1 METTRY
7 AARFGKEAAKGGAKI
22 NVAIKKTCSFTHLS
36 TLRELYQAILIII
49 RVVLTIEELFVVMEG
64 LSPLSVSQH
73 GDRKHFGTNRN

>member
-22 NVAIKKTCSFTHLS
+22 NVALKKLVALRTCLLCESYIK
-36 TLRELYQAILIII
+36 RILIII

-73 GDRKHFGTNRN
+73 GDRKHFGTDRN